1 MTTVLEADGR
11 LAWIAMR
18 GGPAVHWA
26 RLPGGH
32 RSTLS
37 GDGLSE
43 WTASDTDL
51 TSKSLSISKHVDGES
66 RRILEISPPRDETSE
81 VPIRWNSTLFVGKGR
96 YVRATGTAGDF
107 WAAHAAC
114 ESHEHESR
122 QVGAMTWWRESEDAW
137 VS

>member
-11 LAWIAMR
+11 LARIAMG
-18 GGPAVHWA
+18 GGPVVHWA
-26 RLPGGH
+26 RLPGGY

-96 YVRATGTAGDF
+96 
-107 WAAHAAC
+107 
-114 ESHEHESR
+114 
-122 QVGAMTWWRESEDAW
+122 
-137 VS
+137 